1 MNEHLS
7 SILHNESEEEASSL
21 FEELEAA
28 ANEHQIGG
36 GAARDS
42 FKTIPRFYKAIPK
55 ENEVIKHK
63 LREEARALFLQR
75 KSNALMDN
83 EELQKLW
90 FLLEENKTE
99 NAQADDH
106 LISYRHGFH
115 IFGLL
120 CRLNPCE

>member
-1 MNEHLS
+1 VNEHFS
-7 SILHNESEEEASSL
+7 SILHNESEEEASRL

-36 GAARDS
+36 ADS

-106 LISYRHGFH
+106 LISYSHGFH
-115 IFGLL
+115 VFG
-120 CRLNPCE
+120 

>member
-1 MNEHLS
+1 MRIS
-7 SILHNESEEEASSL
+7 QFSILHNESEEEASKL
-21 FEELEAA
+21 FEEHRAEK
-28 ANEHQIGG
+28 EHQIGG
-36 GAARDS
+36 GCARDS
-42 FKTIPRFYKAIPK
+42 YQTIPRFYKAIPK
-55 ENEVIKHK
+55 DSEIIKHK

-106 LISYRHGFH
+106 LISYSHGF
-115 IFGLL
+115 FVF
-120 CRLNPCE
+120 RPA